1 MRATALGPGPA
12 IVLGEPNPC
21 QPDDGR
27 SEERIGDIH
36 PERIRLDDHAGERR
50 DDQRL
55 TGEDHIHLNDEVTVT
70 ATPNAGYSFGAWTGD
85 CAGEPNPC
93 QLTMDGAKSVSATFT
108 QNEYALTITQA
119 SGGTI
124 SALPAGPYH
133 LNDEVTVTA
142 TPNAGY
148 SFGAWTGDCA
158 GQRNPCQ
165 LTMDGAKSVSATF
178 TQNEYAL
185 TITQASG
192 GTISAL
198 PAGPYHLNDEV
209 TVTATP
215 NAGYSFGAWTGDC
228 AGEPNPCQLT
238 MDGAKSVS
246 ATFTQNE
253 YALTI
258 TQASG
263 GTISALPA
271 GPYHLND
278 EVTVTATPNAGYSF
292 GAWTGDCAGQRNPCR
307 LTMDGAKSVSATFT
321 QNEYALTITQASG
334 GTISALPAGPYHL
347 NDEVTVTATPNAGY
361 SFGAWTG
368 ACLGQ
373 SNPCSLTMDGAKSV
387 SATFTRESVHPI
399 NHCRTSK

>member
-1 MRATALGPGPA
+1 M
-12 IVLGEPNPC
+12 
-21 QPDDGR
+21 
-27 SEERIGDIH
+27 
-36 PERIRLDDHAGERR
+36 
-50 DDQRL
+50 
-55 TGEDHIHLNDEVTVT
+55 T
-70 ATPNAGYSFGAWTGD
+70 ATPNAGYSFGAWTGACSGKAD
-85 CAGEPNPC
+85 PC
-93 QLTMDGAKSVSATFT
+93 S
-108 QNEYALTITQA
+108 
-119 SGGTI
+119 
-124 SALPAGPYH
+124 
-133 LNDEVTVTA
+133 
-142 TPNAGY
+142 
-148 SFGAWTGDCA
+148 
-158 GQRNPCQ
+158 

-228 AGEPNPCQLT
+228 AGEPNPCSLT

-292 GAWTGDCAGQRNPCR
+292 GAWTGDCLGQSNPCS

-334 GTISALPAGPYHL
+334 GTISALPARTIPPERRGDRDGDAECGL
-347 NDEVTVTATPNAGY
+347 QLWGLDRRLCRGT
-361 SFGAWTG
+361 
-368 ACLGQ
+368 Q
-373 SNPCSLTMDGAKSV
+373 SLPADDGWSEE
-387 SATFTRESVHPI
+387 RIGDVHPERI
-399 NHCRTSK
+399 RLDDHAGERRDDQRLTGGTIPPE